1 MKSDGVS
8 TAFGIIMEEIGAVE
22 EQLNQEGMNAFKNS
36 EYADAQRLSEAGKAL
51 GAFREKLEALRN
63 EWSSGIDVSTRQR
76 VKVEPGYTIAPHSK
90 SAKTV
95 LRITLNNGRVIQRP
109 TAAQA
114 MADVLEMFGLEKVKA
129 LGLTVSGVELVSKQK
144 HERYGQTKVGHYFV
158 CTHSNTASKKQLLE
172 KVAQSLGQSIVVEIV

>member
-1 MKSDGVS
+1 MAVS
-8 TAFGIIMEEIGAVE
+8 PFVGIW
-22 EQLNQEGMNAFKNS
+22 LPH
-36 EYADAQRLSEAGKAL
+36 

-95 LRITLNNGRVIQRP
+95 LRITLKNGRVIQRP

-114 MADVLEMFGLEKVKA
+114 MADVLGFFGFEKVKT
-129 LGLTVSGVELVSKQK
+129 LGLKVSGVDLVSKQK
-144 HERYGQTKVGHYFV
+144 HEKYGQTKVGKYFV

-172 KVAQSLGQSIVVEIV
+172 KIAKSLGENIVVEIV